1 MANSLLRQRQTSTKE
16 KKVAI
21 SLCNP
26 DDLAPPK
33 GFSHGAIGFGRQLFV
48 AGQTG
53 TTSDGNMI
61 SEDLAA
67 QFDQALAN
75 VMRVVKAAGGKPED
89 IVKINLLIVN
99 RKEYRERGR
108 EIGAAYRKHLG
119 RYYPAMTLAEVK
131 GLFEEDAKV
140 EIEAV
145 AMVP

>member
-1 MANSLLRQRQTSTKE
+1 MAVTLL
-16 KKVAI
+16 
-21 SLCNP
+21 NP
-26 DDLAPPK
+26 ADLAPPK

-53 TTSDGNMI
+53 TTNDGQMV
-61 SEDLAA
+61 SEDLVA

-75 VMRVVKAAGGKPED
+75 VMHVVKAAGGKSED

-119 RYYPAMTLAEVK
+119 RHYPAMTLAEVK
-131 GLFEEDAKV
+131 GLFEEEAKV

>member
-1 MANSLLRQRQTSTKE
+1 MSTTLL
-16 KKVAI
+16 
-21 SLCNP
+21 NP
-26 DDLAPPK
+26 PELAPPK

-53 TTSDGNMI
+53 TTSNGEMVSD
-61 SEDLAA
+61 DLVA

-75 VMRVVKAAGGKPED
+75 VMSVVKAAGGKVED

-99 RKEYRERGR
+99 RVEYRERGR

-119 RYYPAMTLAEVK
+119 RHFPAMTLAEVK
-131 GLFEEDAKV
+131 GLFEEEAQV

-145 AMVP
+145 AMIP

>member
-1 MANSLLRQRQTSTKE
+1 MSTTLL
-16 KKVAI
+16 
-21 SLCNP
+21 NP
-26 DDLAPPK
+26 PELAPPK

-53 TTSDGNMI
+53 TASTGKMI
-61 SEDLAA
+61 SDDLVA

-75 VMRVVKAAGGKPED
+75 VVSVVKAAGGKVED

-99 RKEYRERGR
+99 RVEYRERGR

-119 RYYPAMTLAEVK
+119 RHFPAMTLAEVK
-131 GLFEEDAKV
+131 GLFEEEAQV

-145 AMVP
+145 AMIP

>member
-1 MANSLLRQRQTSTKE
+1 MAVTLL
-16 KKVAI
+16 
-21 SLCNP
+21 NP
-26 DDLAPPK
+26 ADLAPPK

-53 TTSDGNMI
+53 TTNDGQMV
-61 SEDLAA
+61 SEDLVA

-75 VMRVVKAAGGKPED
+75 VMHVLKSAGGKSED

-119 RYYPAMTLAEVK
+119 RHYPAMTLAEVK
-131 GLFEEDAKV
+131 GLFEEEAKV